1 MVYYVTAR
9 DTATAKKVAE
19 KLQAENLTDCYIS
32 PLTALSCLK
41 DINIPPEAK
50 TALRL
55 DLLTVCDALIVKCP
69 ISDDMQTE
77 ISLAR
82 KINME
87 VIYIDC

>member
-1 MVYYVTAR
+1 MIYYVTAENAE
-9 DTATAKKVAE
+9 TAREVAHD
-19 KLQAENLTDCYIS
+19 LQMKNLADCYIS

-69 ISDDMQTE
+69 ISDDMQPE

-87 VIYIDC
+87 VIYIDT